1 MSGARKNPSMH
12 DVAKVA
18 GVSHQTV
25 SRVINGS
32 ASLRPETRDRVTA
45 AIKELGYRRNMAAR
59 ALVTGRTHAIGVL
72 TPGEPNFGKMS
83 SVQAV
88 EQATREAGYFP
99 LVTSTS
105 SESDAIREALNFMMD
120 RSIEA
125 LVVVAPHDSVLKQLE
140 ILDARLPVITLQT
153 GGYDENHAVAI
164 DQVAG
169 VRKVIEYLRSM
180 GHVRIQHVSGPAN
193 YFEAQIRR
201 GAFDQ
206 AVAEYGLATFETLE
220 GDWTADS
227 GYACGSRVDADA
239 TAVFCSNDQM
249 ALGLIHALSDGG
261 RNVPGD
267 VSVVGFD
274 DIPES
279 AHSLP
284 PLTTI
289 HQDFEGVGHRAVEM
303 ILAQL
308 GDEDVP
314 ESAPLAAWLVERAS
328 VARVT

>member
-1 MSGARKNPSMH
+1 VNGARRSPSMH
-12 DVAKVA
+12 DVAALA

-32 ASLRPETRDRVTA
+32 TNLRPETRDRVQA
-45 AIKELGYRRNMAAR
+45 AIYELGYRRNMAAR
-59 ALVTGRTHAIGVL
+59 TLVTGRTHSIGVL
-72 TPGEPNFGKMS
+72 TPGDPNFGKMS

-99 LVTSTS
+99 LVTSTT
-105 SESDAIREALNFMMD
+105 SEPDAIGEALEFLRD

-125 LVVVAPHDSVLKQLE
+125 LVVVAPHNTVLEQVAALHA
-140 ILDARLPVITLQT
+140 DMPVITLQT
-153 GGYDENHAVAI
+153 GGFDSSHAVAI
-164 DQVAG
+164 DQRQG
-169 VRKVIEYLRSM
+169 VRTALDHLRSM
-180 GHVRIQHVSGPAN
+180 GHTRIQHVSGPAT
-193 YFEAQIRR
+193 YFEAQARR
-201 GAFDQ
+201 RAFDE
-206 AVAEYGLATFETLE
+206 AVAEHELTEFETLE
-220 GDWTADS
+220 GNWEAAS
-227 GYACGSRVDADA
+227 GYECGARVDPTA

-249 ALGLIHALSDGG
+249 ALGLIHALSDAG
-261 RNVPGD
+261 RSVPDD

-289 HQDFEGVGHRAVEM
+289 HQDFGGVGHRAVEL

-308 GDEDVP
+308 GGHDAP
-314 ESAPLAAWLVERAS
+314 QAGPLAPWLVERKS
-328 VARVT
+328 VARL